1 MLPAQSLP
9 MRTDGRLSTALRS
22 TSIEPGFIKNPAG
35 SALIRSGDTWVLCT
49 ASVEEKV
56 PPFLRDRGEGWVTAE
71 YSMLPGST
79 KDRAGRGPNGR
90 SKEIERLIGR
100 SLRAAVDR
108 KRLGARTVTID
119 CDVLQ
124 ADGGTRTAAITGGY
138 VALALALR
146 GLRERGLLV
155 EDPLQRQVAAISV
168 GVVDGEPLLD
178 LCYEEDSR
186 AAVDMN
192 VVVAA
197 SPQGP
202 RFVEL
207 QGTGEHDT
215 FDRRELDALCDLA
228 LGGARDLFTLQSQV
242 LAQAGG

>member
-1 MLPAQSLP
+1 
-9 MRTDGRLSTALRS
+9 MRLDGRQDGQLRP
-22 TSIEPGFIKNPAG
+22 TIIEPDFVKNPAG
-35 SALIRSGDTWVLCT
+35 SALIRSGATWVLCT

-56 PPFLRDRGEGWVTAE
+56 PPFLRDKGQGWVTAE

-79 KDRAGRGPNGR
+79 SERAGRGPNGR

-100 SLRAAVDR
+100 SLRTAVDR
-108 KRLGARTVTID
+108 SLLGARTITID

-146 GLRERGLLV
+146 SLQRRGLLAV
-155 EDPLQRQVAAISV
+155 DPLHRQVAAISV
-168 GVVDGEPLLD
+168 GIVEGAPRLD

-192 VVVAA
+192 VVAA
-197 SPQGP
+197 RTAAAGPEVEP
-202 RFVEL
+202 RFVEV
-207 QGTGEHDT
+207 QGTGENDT
-215 FDRRELDALCDLA
+215 FSRGELDRLCDMA
-228 LGGARDLFTLQSQV
+228 LGGVQELFRIQ
-242 LAQAGG
+242 AQALAGGAGR